1 MTDTNHPITPPPG
14 LIEDWIELSR
24 PSAVG
29 YADPN
34 ELATL
39 AARWGSDQE
48 LDACCEWVSQFNYDD
63 YSYQERLR
71 AARRRPKPLSLKEQ
85 ALKEMDKLDEMWDVT
100 SIEDESLDIIR
111 RALES
116 LSD

>member
-1 MTDTNHPITPPPG
+1 MLHYGDYSLVEMIPRSSSKTLKLFIPLLTTTMTDTNHPITPPPG

-48 LDACCEWVSQFNYDD
+48 LE
-63 YSYQERLR
+63 LR
-71 AARRRPKPLSLKEQ
+71 AVSGLASSTMTTTAIKKGYELRVVAPSLNHPVGS
-85 ALKEMDKLDEMWDVT
+85 AT
-100 SIEDESLDIIR
+100 
-111 RALES
+111 
-116 LSD
+116 